1 MSLFLGKIHYWLF
14 NKILWFEKLEGEIID
29 LAKKEGFE
37 VEKISED
44 IQNKYGRKLPNKPLE
59 DLIDTGNIHGW
70 LQGRIDSLEYRLA
83 SIVTDILKENI
94 KIEEIKEV
102 FKSNG
107 KEVFENIED
116 KSLSADGLFKV
127 IFDNLVEGMPCDRV
141 NLVEEE
147 SDEKVVWITTT
158 CVHKRF
164 WDAVG
169 GDVNN
174 YYILKDGWIEGFVS
188 SSPKNFV
195 YEREDNK
202 NYIKKA

>member
-1 MSLFLGKIHYWLF
+1 MSAFLGPIHYWVY
-14 NKILWFEKLEGEIID
+14 NKILVGENIQKEVLEF
-29 LAKKEGFE
+29 AKNRGINVDSIKSKAYE
-37 VEKISED
+37 
-44 IQNKYGRKLPNKPLE
+44 KYGEPDYSNLE
-59 DLIDTGNIHGW
+59 DVIDEGNIHGW

-147 SDEKVVWITTT
+147 SGEKVVWITTT

-164 WDAVG
+164 C
-169 GDVNN
+169 
-174 YYILKDGWIEGFVS
+174 L
-188 SSPKNFV
+188 
-195 YEREDNK
+195 
-202 NYIKKA
+202 

>member
-1 MSLFLGKIHYWLF
+1 MSAFLGPIHYWVY
-14 NKILWFEKLEGEIID
+14 NKILVGENIQKDVLEF
-29 LAKKEGFE
+29 AKNRGINVDSIKSKAYE
-37 VEKISED
+37 
-44 IQNKYGRKLPNKPLE
+44 KYGEPDYSNLE
-59 DLIDTGNIHGW
+59 DVIDEGNIHGW

-147 SDEKVVWITTT
+147 SDEKVVWIITT

>member
-1 MSLFLGKIHYWLF
+1 MSAFLGPIHYWVY
-14 NKILWFEKLEGEIID
+14 NKILVGENIQKEVLEF
-29 LAKKEGFE
+29 AKNRGINVDSIKSKAYE
-37 VEKISED
+37 
-44 IQNKYGRKLPNKPLE
+44 KYGEPDYSNLE
-59 DLIDTGNIHGW
+59 DVIDEGNIHGW

-83 SIVTDILKENI
+83 SIVTDILKKNI

>member
-1 MSLFLGKIHYWLF
+1 MSAFLGPIHYWVY
-14 NKILWFEKLEGEIID
+14 NKILVGENIQKQVLDFAKNKGID
-29 LAKKEGFE
+29 IDSIKSKAYE
-37 VEKISED
+37 
-44 IQNKYGRKLPNKPLE
+44 KYGEPDYSNLE
-59 DLIDTGNIHGW
+59 DVIDEGNIHGW

-195 YEREDNK
+195 YQREDNK

>member
-1 MSLFLGKIHYWLF
+1 MSVFLGPIHYWVY
-14 NKILWFEKLEGEIID
+14 NKILVGENIQKEVLEF
-29 LAKKEGFE
+29 AKNRGINVDSIKSKAYE
-37 VEKISED
+37 
-44 IQNKYGRKLPNKPLE
+44 KYGEPDYSNLE
-59 DLIDTGNIHGW
+59 DVIDEGNIHGW

>member
-1 MSLFLGKIHYWLF
+1 MSAFLGPIHYWVY
-14 NKILWFEKLEGEIID
+14 NKILVGENIQKEVLEF
-29 LAKKEGFE
+29 AKNRGINVDSIKSKAYE
-37 VEKISED
+37 
-44 IQNKYGRKLPNKPLE
+44 KYGEPDYSNLE
-59 DLIDTGNIHGW
+59 DVIDEGNIHGW

-147 SDEKVVWITTT
+147 SGEKVVWITTT

-202 NYIKKA
+202 NYITKA

>member
-1 MSLFLGKIHYWLF
+1 MSAFLGPIHYWVY
-14 NKILWFEKLEGEIID
+14 NKILVGENIQKEVLEF
-29 LAKKEGFE
+29 AKNRGINVDSIKSKAYE
-37 VEKISED
+37 
-44 IQNKYGRKLPNKPLE
+44 KYGEPDYSNLE
-59 DLIDTGNIHGW
+59 DVIDEGNIHGW
-70 LQGRIDSLEYRLA
+70 LQGRLDSLEYRLA

>member
-1 MSLFLGKIHYWLF
+1 MSAFLGPIHYWVY
-14 NKILWFEKLEGEIID
+14 NKILVGENIQKEVLEF
-29 LAKKEGFE
+29 AKNRGINVDSIKSKAYE
-37 VEKISED
+37 
-44 IQNKYGRKLPNKPLE
+44 KYGEPDYSNLE
-59 DLIDTGNIHGW
+59 DVIDEGNIHGW

-188 SSPKNFV
+188 SSLKNFV

>member
-1 MSLFLGKIHYWLF
+1 MSAFLGPIHYWVY
-14 NKILWFEKLEGEIID
+14 NKILVGENIQKEVLEF
-29 LAKKEGFE
+29 AKNRGINVDSIKSKAYE
-37 VEKISED
+37 
-44 IQNKYGRKLPNKPLE
+44 KYGEPDYSNLE
-59 DLIDTGNIHGW
+59 DVIDEGNIHGW

-102 FKSNG
+102 FKLNG

>member
-1 MSLFLGKIHYWLF
+1 MSAFLGPIHYWVY
-14 NKILWFEKLEGEIID
+14 NKILVGENIQKDVLEF
-29 LAKKEGFE
+29 AKNRGINVDSIKSKAYE
-37 VEKISED
+37 
-44 IQNKYGRKLPNKPLE
+44 KYGEPDYSNLE
-59 DLIDTGNIHGW
+59 DVIDEGNIHGW

-116 KSLSADGLFKV
+116 KSLLADGLFKV

>member
-1 MSLFLGKIHYWLF
+1 MSAFLGPIHYWVY
-14 NKILWFEKLEGEIID
+14 NKILVGENIQKEVLEF
-29 LAKKEGFE
+29 AKNRGINVDSIKSKAYE
-37 VEKISED
+37 
-44 IQNKYGRKLPNKPLE
+44 KYGEPDYSNLE
-59 DLIDTGNIHGW
+59 DVIDEGNIHGW

-147 SDEKVVWITTT
+147 SGEKVVWITTT

>member
-1 MSLFLGKIHYWLF
+1 MSAFLGPIHYWVY
-14 NKILWFEKLEGEIID
+14 NKILVGETIQKDVLEF
-29 LAKKEGFE
+29 AKNRGINVDSIKSKAYE
-37 VEKISED
+37 
-44 IQNKYGRKLPNKPLE
+44 KYGEPDYSNLE
-59 DLIDTGNIHGW
+59 DVIDEGNIHGW

>member
-1 MSLFLGKIHYWLF
+1 MSAFLGPIHYWVY
-14 NKILWFEKLEGEIID
+14 NKILVGENIQKQVLDFAKNKGID
-29 LAKKEGFE
+29 IDSIKSKAYE
-37 VEKISED
+37 
-44 IQNKYGRKLPNKPLE
+44 KYGEPDYSNLE
-59 DLIDTGNIHGW
+59 DVIDEGNIHGW

-94 KIEEIKEV
+94 KIEDIKEV
-102 FKSNG
+102 FRSNG
-107 KEVFENIED
+107 KEVFQNVED

-174 YYILKDGWIEGFVS
+174 YYMLKDGWIEGFVS

-195 YEREDNK
+195 YQREDNK

>member
-1 MSLFLGKIHYWLF
+1 MSAFLGPIHYWVY
-14 NKILWFEKLEGEIID
+14 NKILVGENIQKDVLEF
-29 LAKKEGFE
+29 AKNRGINVDSIKYKAYE
-37 VEKISED
+37 
-44 IQNKYGRKLPNKPLE
+44 KYGEPDYSNLE
-59 DLIDTGNIHGW
+59 DVIDEGNIHGW

>member
-1 MSLFLGKIHYWLF
+1 MSAFLGPIHYWVY
-14 NKILWFEKLEGEIID
+14 NKILVGENIQKDVLEF
-29 LAKKEGFE
+29 AKNRGINVDSIKSKAYE
-37 VEKISED
+37 
-44 IQNKYGRKLPNKPLE
+44 KYGEPDYSNLE
-59 DLIDTGNIHGW
+59 DVIDEGNIHGW

>member
-1 MSLFLGKIHYWLF
+1 MA
-14 NKILWFEKLEGEIID
+14 NKILVVENIQKDVLEF
-29 LAKKEGFE
+29 AKNRGINVDSIKSKAYE
-37 VEKISED
+37 
-44 IQNKYGRKLPNKPLE
+44 KYGEPDYSNLE
-59 DLIDTGNIHGW
+59 DVIDEGNIHGW

>member
-1 MSLFLGKIHYWLF
+1 MSAFLGPIHYWVY
-14 NKILWFEKLEGEIID
+14 NKILVGENIQKDVLEF
-29 LAKKEGFE
+29 AKNRGINVDSIKSKAYE
-37 VEKISED
+37 
-44 IQNKYGRKLPNKPLE
+44 KYGEPDYSNLE
-59 DLIDTGNIHGW
+59 DVIDEGNIHGW

-158 CVHKRF
+158 CIHKRF

>member
-1 MSLFLGKIHYWLF
+1 
-14 NKILWFEKLEGEIID
+14 
-29 LAKKEGFE
+29 
-37 VEKISED
+37 
-44 IQNKYGRKLPNKPLE
+44 
-59 DLIDTGNIHGW
+59 
-70 LQGRIDSLEYRLA
+70 
-83 SIVTDILKENI
+83 
-94 KIEEIKEV
+94 
-102 FKSNG
+102 
-107 KEVFENIED
+107 
-116 KSLSADGLFKV
+116 
-127 IFDNLVEGMPCDRV
+127 MPCDRV

-164 WDAVG
+164 WDAVD

>member
-1 MSLFLGKIHYWLF
+1 MSAFLGPIHYWVY
-14 NKILWFEKLEGEIID
+14 NKILVGENIQKEVLEF
-29 LAKKEGFE
+29 AKNRGMNVDSIKSKAYE
-37 VEKISED
+37 
-44 IQNKYGRKLPNKPLE
+44 KYGEPDYSNLE
-59 DLIDTGNIHGW
+59 DVIDEGNIHGW

>member
-1 MSLFLGKIHYWLF
+1 MSAFLGHIHYWVY
-14 NKILWFEKLEGEIID
+14 NKILVGENIQKEVLEF
-29 LAKKEGFE
+29 AKNRGINVDSIKSKAYE
-37 VEKISED
+37 
-44 IQNKYGRKLPNKPLE
+44 KYGEPDYSNLE
-59 DLIDTGNIHGW
+59 DVIDEGNIHGW

>member
-1 MSLFLGKIHYWLF
+1 MSAFLGPIHYWVY
-14 NKILWFEKLEGEIID
+14 NKILVGENIQKEVLEF
-29 LAKKEGFE
+29 AKNRGINVDSIKSKAYE
-37 VEKISED
+37 
-44 IQNKYGRKLPNKPLE
+44 KYGEPDYSNLE
-59 DLIDTGNIHGW
+59 DVIDEGNIHGW

-195 YEREDNK
+195 YERKDNK

>member
-1 MSLFLGKIHYWLF
+1 MSAFLGPIHYWVY
-14 NKILWFEKLEGEIID
+14 NKILVGENIQKEVLEF
-29 LAKKEGFE
+29 AKNRGINVDSIKSKAYE
-37 VEKISED
+37 
-44 IQNKYGRKLPNKPLE
+44 KYGEPDYSNLE
-59 DLIDTGNIHGW
+59 DVIDEGNIHGW

-147 SDEKVVWITTT
+147 SGEKVVWITTT

-202 NYIKKA
+202 NYIKNA

>member
-1 MSLFLGKIHYWLF
+1 MSAFLGPIHYWVY
-14 NKILWFEKLEGEIID
+14 NKILVGENIQKDVLEF
-29 LAKKEGFE
+29 AKNRGINVDSIKSKAYE
-37 VEKISED
+37 
-44 IQNKYGRKLPNKPLE
+44 KYGEPDYSNLE
-59 DLIDTGNIHGW
+59 DVIDEGNIHGW

-83 SIVTDILKENI
+83 SIVTDILKEKI

>member
-1 MSLFLGKIHYWLF
+1 MSAFLGPIHYWVY
-14 NKILWFEKLEGEIID
+14 NKILVG
-29 LAKKEGFE
+29 
-37 VEKISED
+37 ED
-44 IQNKYGRKLPNKPLE
+44 IQKEVLEFAKNRGINVDSIKSKAYEKYGEPDYSNLE
-59 DLIDTGNIHGW
+59 DVIDDGNIHGW

>member
-1 MSLFLGKIHYWLF
+1 MSAFLGPIHYWVY
-14 NKILWFEKLEGEIID
+14 NKILVGENIQKEVLEF
-29 LAKKEGFE
+29 AKNRGINVDSIKSKAYE
-37 VEKISED
+37 
-44 IQNKYGRKLPNKPLE
+44 KYGEPDYSNLE
-59 DLIDTGNIHGW
+59 DVIDEGNIHGW

-116 KSLSADGLFKV
+116 KSLTADGLFKV

>member
-1 MSLFLGKIHYWLF
+1 MIDFSQPIVY
-14 NKILWFEKLEGEIID
+14 NKILVGENIQKDVLEF
-29 LAKKEGFE
+29 AKNRGINVDSIKSKAYE
-37 VEKISED
+37 
-44 IQNKYGRKLPNKPLE
+44 KYGEPDYSNLE
-59 DLIDTGNIHGW
+59 DVIDEGNIHGW